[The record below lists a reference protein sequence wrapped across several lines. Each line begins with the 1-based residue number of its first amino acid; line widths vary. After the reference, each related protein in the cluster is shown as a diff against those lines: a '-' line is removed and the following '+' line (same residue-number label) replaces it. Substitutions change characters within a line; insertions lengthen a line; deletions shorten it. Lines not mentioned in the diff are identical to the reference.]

1 MDELARIIE
10 ILRQMREELE
20 DDLRRMEEADES
32 RMVRNRSQGGIVA

>member
-1 MDELARIIE
+1 MDELAKIIE

-32 RMVRNRSQGGIVA
+32 RMVRNGGLNEHK